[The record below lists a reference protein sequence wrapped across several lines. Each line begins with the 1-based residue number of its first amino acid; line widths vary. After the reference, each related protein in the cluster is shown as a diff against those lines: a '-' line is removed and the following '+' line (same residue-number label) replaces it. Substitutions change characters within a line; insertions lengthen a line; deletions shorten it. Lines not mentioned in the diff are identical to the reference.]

1 MFWKKDII
9 ELPLA
14 KPVVD
19 QLKRFPEE
27 HQEGLQLMAESCMKL
42 RDLLHS
48 FPAAAYAIVTEFG
61 DQSDRSK
68 AIRLIKNGQ
77 PLRLVA
83 EALGLPY
90 WMRKVPPE
98 ALKYNLVPFPDD
110 LQFHRHISGTMPSD
124 IDALANWLIWVPEA
138 ARLVDN
144 DFAYWIAKQSMLS
157 NDVGTPDNLLPL
169 ALYAWYSGKP
179 ESYAG
184 GFIDTK
190 WDKTMA
196 FDGVLHL
203 VRSWLNKIRIEVLAG
218 TKGITNTW
226 LKPGHAH
233 GYDFVPLMTQA
244 DLNKEG
250 EVLDHCVA
258 SYMNEVV
265 QNNCRIFGIRQGDK
279 HVATLD
285 IRVHEIHEGIPVI
298 EQLSAF
304 DNEEAPPEIWRATF
318 EWLSR
323 QQEYN
328 LPDAGSIP
336 DPDEFIWKCL
346 WSPYWS
352 EKGKVPLLPEGP
364 DRYSLQALE
373 NCLNTLT
380 GYV

>member
-1 MFWKKDII
+1 MFWNKENKQN
-9 ELPLA
+9 LLT
-14 KPVVD
+14 KPVID
-19 QLKRFPEE
+19 
-27 HQEGLQLMAESCMKL
+27 HLQLFPDEHYEALSFLVKWCDKM
-42 RDLLHS
+42 RDLLYS
-48 FPAAAYAIVTEFG
+48 FPAAALAIVSGYGE
-61 DQSDRSK
+61 QSEREK
-68 AIRLIKNGQ
+68 AIRLVKKGK

-83 EALGLPY
+83 DALGLPY

-98 ALKYNLVPFPDD
+98 ALKYDLVRFPDD
-110 LQFHRHISGTMPSD
+110 LQFHRYISGAMPSD
-124 IDALANWLIWVPEA
+124 IDALANWLVWVPEA

-157 NDVGTPDNLLPL
+157 NDVGTADNLLPL

-179 ESYAG
+179 GSYAG
-184 GFIDTK
+184 GFIDTR

-203 VRSWLNKIRIEVLAG
+203 VRCWLNKIRIEVLAG
-218 TKGITNTW
+218 TKGVTNTW

-233 GYDFVPLMTQA
+233 GYDFVPLLTQA
-244 DLNKEG
+244 DLDKEG
-250 EVLDHCVA
+250 EVMDHCVA
-258 SYMNEVV
+258 SYMYEVV
-265 QNNCRIFGIRQGDK
+265 QNNCRIFGIRQRDK

-346 WSPYWS
+346 WSPYWT
-352 EKGKVPLLPEGP
+352 EKGEIPLLPEGP

-380 GYV
+380 EYV